1 MMISMDLWLGGLLVD
16 VVVFVVGAEEE
27 TRSYWLVIEENN
39 TVVGVKDDDVDNVG
53 VVFVCSVTF
62 VTISVVA
69 EDATMLVVVGVVS
82 VLFSVALAAED
93 AGERLINM
101 NEVRSRM
108 ALVLMVIM
116 KFFIQSSEIG

>member
-108 ALVLMVIM
+108 ALVLMVTA
-116 KFFIQSSEIG
+116 